1 MEVIMIP
8 SPSVNSDFHGA
19 SAPTSPTRTF
29 NTSPDGRGVT
39 TSASSP
45 PTIPSRW
52 ELKPALPK
60 PQENGKSSNHDDDS
74 FEFHFSGQLQRTADE
89 LFDGGKIKPLKPP
102 PPPNGLTDSLESP
115 SDTKNQ
121 IEVLSPRIKKC
132 DSGQLAATI
141 EQSHCTSYSPETELY
156 VFSLHGI
163 QNPMSQENRNE
174 RTEKRERGRERTPNS
189 SASSR
194 KQRGTRSLS
203 PFKFSESCTKF
214 SNPLPPSKANDSSSK
229 KWKLRDLWLKKRNEE
244 EVLKKYSVM
253 KKSGG
258 GEDVK
263 ESSFG
268 STESSGGGGGGGG
281 RVSRRGAVSAH
292 ERHYAAKKAAA
303 EEMRRKTVLPYKHGL
318 LGCMGFNF
326 NPAVHEISRGIGSL
340 TRG

>member
-8 SPSVNSDFHGA
+8 SPSVDSDFHSA

-29 NTSPDGRGVT
+29 NTSPDGSVT

-45 PTIPSRW
+45 STTPSHW
-52 ELKPALPK
+52 ELKHALPK
-60 PQENGKSSNHDDDS
+60 PQDNKSSNHDDDDS

-89 LFDGGKIKPLKPP
+89 LFDSGKIKPLKPP
-102 PPPNGLTDSLESP
+102 PPPNGLADSLESP
-115 SDTKNQ
+115 SNTKNQ
-121 IEVLSPRIKKC
+121 IEVLSPLNKKC
-132 DSGQLAATI
+132 DSGQLAAAM
-141 EQSHCTSYSPETELY
+141 EQSHCTSYSAKTDLY
-156 VFSLHGI
+156 VLSLPGL

-174 RTEKRERGRERTPNS
+174 RTEKRERGRERTYNS

-203 PFKFSESCTKF
+203 PFKFSESCRKF
-214 SNPLPPSKANDSSSK
+214 SNPLPPSKAKDSSSK
-229 KWKLRDLWLKKRNEE
+229 KWKLRDLWLKKSNEE

-253 KKSGG
+253 KKSSGGG

-268 STESSGGGGGGGG
+268 STESGGGGV
-281 RVSRRGAVSAH
+281 RRRGVVSAH

>member
-8 SPSVNSDFHGA
+8 SPSVNSDFHSA

-29 NTSPDGRGVT
+29 NTSPDGSGVT

-45 PTIPSRW
+45 STIPSRW

-60 PQENGKSSNHDDDS
+60 PQDNKSSNHEDGDS

-102 PPPNGLTDSLESP
+102 PPNGLTNSVESP

-121 IEVLSPRIKKC
+121 IEVLSPRNKKC
-132 DSGQLAATI
+132 DSGQLAAPI
-141 EQSHCTSYSPETELY
+141 EQSHCTSYSAETELY
-156 VFSLHGI
+156 DLSFHGI

-174 RTEKRERGRERTPNS
+174 RTEKRERGRERTYNS
-189 SASSR
+189 SVSSR

-203 PFKFSESCTKF
+203 PFKFSESCRKF
-214 SNPLPPSKANDSSSK
+214 SNPLPPSTAKDSSSK
-229 KWKLRDLWLKKRNEE
+229 KWKLRDLWLKKSNEE

-268 STESSGGGGGGGG
+268 LTESSGGGGG
-281 RVSRRGAVSAH
+281 RVRRRGAVSAH
-292 ERHYAAKKAAA
+292 EWHYAAKKAAA